1 MAFCRQFGCFLE
13 NLGEYAFLLNE
24 RKNRSDQVQWQA
36 NPRMAGRWRSCAPDM
51 RCEKLRSE
59 NWDLRMKQHSPWFGT
74 LTRSLGFFP
83 LNTFIYLL

>member
-1 MAFCRQFGCFLE
+1 MLDNAWFSRRKWRFAGNSGLFLE

-59 NWDLRMKQHSPWFGT
+59 NWDLSMKQRSPV
-74 LTRSLGFFP
+74 SVH
-83 LNTFIYLL
+83 